1 VKTDKFGDLKTIKY
15 SNLRQYFSVDEVCTY
30 FSISDDTVY
39 RLIREGLLPR
49 IKIFSSNRISIKEVK
64 KLAKRLKVD
73 EFA

>member
-1 VKTDKFGDLKTIKY
+1 MKTDKFGDLKTSKY

-49 IKIFSSNRISIKEVK
+49 IKIFSTNRISIKEVK

>member
-1 VKTDKFGDLKTIKY
+1 MKTDKLGDLKTRKY
-15 SNLRQYFSVDEVCTY
+15 SNLKQYFSVDEVCTY

-49 IKIFSSNRISIKEVK
+49 IKIRSSVRISIKEIK
-64 KLAKRLKVD
+64 KLEKRLKVD

>member
-1 VKTDKFGDLKTIKY
+1 MKTDKLDDLKTREY
-15 SNLRQYFSVDEVCTY
+15 SSLKQYFSVKELSIY
-30 FSISDDTVY
+30 FSISEDTIY

>member
-1 VKTDKFGDLKTIKY
+1 METNKVGGLKTNKY
-15 SNLRQYFSVDEVCTY
+15 SNLRQYFSVEEVCAY

-49 IKIFSSNRISIKEVK
+49 IKIRSSTRISIKEVK
-64 KLAKRLKVD
+64 KLEKRLKVD

>member
-1 VKTDKFGDLKTIKY
+1 VKTDKFGDLKTSKY
-15 SNLRQYFSVDEVCTY
+15 SNLRQYFSVEDVCAY

-49 IKIFSSNRISIKEVK
+49 IKIFSTNRISIKEVK